1 MMAPLLVAISVCFPP
16 IAPPLAMCSCLSPP
30 VSDSTRAIAELRA
43 AHVVFV
49 GKATSVVDTTPPWG
63 VRSLRATFIVQE
75 GWKGPMGKS
84 ITVFTAADGVHCG
97 FEFAVGTEYLVFAA
111 VEPNG
116 VVHTRSCAPTQ
127 PLATAREYLV
137 GLGEPRIRYAPADSG
152 SQSR

>member
-1 MMAPLLVAISVCFPP
+1 MAPLLLAISVCFPP
-16 IAPPLAMCSCLSPP
+16 IAPPSARCSCLIPP

-63 VRSLRATFIVQE
+63 VRSLRATFTVQV
-75 GWKGPMGKS
+75 GWKGPLGKS
-84 ITVFTAADGVHCG
+84 ITVLTAADGGLCG
-97 FEFAVGTEYLVFAA
+97 FEFAVGTEYLVFAL

-116 VVHTRSCAPTQ
+116 VIHPRGCSPTQ
-127 PLATAREYLV
+127 PLDTARGYLV